1 MSDWNACDPRECC
14 VLRQFAAALSA
25 MVTMGTAPT
34 KSSSLSLLL
43 LSMLTTV
50 QVLAAQT
57 LKIASINGLGD
68 TEKLETELEDEIR
81 WEESRRA
88 PSEVIGR

>member
-1 MSDWNACDPRECC
+1 MSICLC
-14 VLRQFAAALSA
+14 VL
-25 MVTMGTAPT
+25 
-34 KSSSLSLLL
+34 
-43 LSMLTTV
+43 

-81 WEESRRA
+81 WEETRSSA
-88 PSEVIGR
+88 HQTLGR

>member
-1 MSDWNACDPRECC
+1 MTSEEDTVMSTGVPFVCRFWRRPPASIDDEIKRCC
-14 VLRQFAAALSA
+14 RSNWCFRC
-25 MVTMGTAPT
+25 
-34 KSSSLSLLL
+34 
-43 LSMLTTV
+43 V

-81 WEESRRA
+81 WEESRRQ
-88 PSEVIGR
+88 PSEIIGR